1 MISARPTVSGFAL
14 VSFILHCYCQ
24 GVAAWQSSSICRP
37 RLLAK
42 ATPTT
47 STELFSHP
55 KTPEN
60 GGPTFLGLLQTSH
73 RRQFLQIM
81 GTTAA
86 AATLLPHQAKAAG
99 AVTADSA
106 RDQLRQGSNAIDD
119 LLKNWSTEEW
129 AEKTSGGDI
138 VRVQL
143 GRLDTS
149 SPLSQIEKSFKALRD
164 SDLVED
170 EIEFVET
177 SEEFM
182 ETLYRADLFA
192 QDSNIKTGSGKQTPP
207 AESLENSRKEVV
219 NMQRIAKKL
228 NSMVK

>member
-55 KTPEN
+55 NN
-60 GGPTFLGLLQTSH
+60 GGPTESSLLQTSH

-86 AATLLPHQAKAAG
+86 AATLLPRQAKAAG
-99 AVTADSA
+99 AVTVDSA
-106 RDQLRQGSNAIDD
+106 RDQLRQMSNAIDD

-192 QDSNIKTGSGKQTPP
+192 QDSNLKTGSGKQTPP